1 MIAVVALARDLM
13 DRSRL
18 EAVPTASVS
27 FARDPADLVVR
38 AATADA
44 VVVDLTVPGVV
55 DVLADISGLGVR
67 TIGYAPHVDTEVADQ
82 ARASGCSQV
91 VTRSV
96 LFARLAVLL
105 G

>member
-1 MIAVVALARDLM
+1 MITVVALTRDLM

-18 EAVPTASVS
+18 DAVATASVS
-27 FARDPADLVVR
+27 FARDPADLVAR
-38 AATADA
+38 AIHADA
-44 VVVDLTVPGVV
+44 VVVDLTVPGVI

-67 TIGYAPHVDTEVADQ
+67 TIGYAPHVDTEVADE
-82 ARASGCSQV
+82 ARAAGCAQV

-105 G
+105 A